1 MRLVLATAFALAIAT
16 PAFAGPADPASI
28 VCVGQKLDAAVK
40 AQLAVNVERNL
51 ANPGQRPS
59 YDPAVTRGL
68 NDATT
73 ACANERGWSGAAA
86 SASGVYALAEIG
98 LPVARRVVQ
107 AKGFDP
113 EALDQQFAALPE
125 EVRRAPLTPKAT
137 QDLIRAAV
145 TDEAQQTRAN
155 AQLLAQY
162 FAFLNTLEYAAA
174 YFSR

>member
-1 MRLVLATAFALAIAT
+1 MRLGIATAVVLAFAT
-16 PAFAGPADPASI
+16 PAVAAPADPASI

-40 AQLAVNVERNL
+40 AQLAANVERNL
-51 ANPGQRPS
+51 ANPAQRPS

-86 SASGVYALAEIG
+86 TASGVYALAEIG
-98 LPVARRVVQ
+98 LPVAKRVVQ
-107 AKGFDP
+107 GRGFDP
-113 EALDQQFAALPE
+113 AALDQQFAALPE
-125 EVRRAPLTPKAT
+125 TVRRAPLTAKAT
-137 QDLIRAAV
+137 QDLIRASV

-162 FAFLNTLEYAAA
+162 FAFLNTLEYASAD
-174 YFSR
+174 FSR

>member
-1 MRLVLATAFALAIAT
+1 MRLVFAAVLALAAAT
-16 PAFAGPADPASI
+16 PAFAAPADPASI
-28 VCVGQKLDAAVK
+28 GCVGQKLDAAVK

-86 SASGVYALAEIG
+86 SASGVYALAEVG

-113 EALDQQFAALPE
+113 AALDQQFAALPE

-174 YFSR
+174 DFSR

>member
-1 MRLVLATAFALAIAT
+1 MRLVFAAALVLATAA
-16 PAFAGPADPASI
+16 PACAAPADPASI
-28 VCVGQKLDAAVK
+28 VCVEQKLDAAVK
-40 AQLAVNVERNL
+40 AQLASDVEHNL
-51 ANPGQRPS
+51 ANPAQRPS

-73 ACANERGWSGAAA
+73 ACANERGWSGSAAA
-86 SASGVYALAEIG
+86 ASGVYALAAIG
-98 LPVARRVVQ
+98 LPVAKQVVR

-113 EALDQQFAALPE
+113 AALEQQFAALPE
-125 EVRRAPLTPKAT
+125 EERRKPLTPKAT

-162 FAFLNTLEYAAA
+162 FAFLNTLEYASAD
-174 YFSR
+174 FSR

>member
-1 MRLVLATAFALAIAT
+1 MRLTVAAALVLATAT
-16 PAFAGPADPASI
+16 PAFAAPADPASI

-40 AQLAVNVERNL
+40 AQLAADVERNL
-51 ANPGQRPS
+51 AAAGQRPRYS
-59 YDPAVTRGL
+59 PAVTRGL

-86 SASGVYALAEIG
+86 TASGVYALAEVG
-98 LPVARRVVQ
+98 LPVAKRIVQ

-113 EALDQQFAALPE
+113 AALDQQFAALPE
-125 EVRRAPLTPKAT
+125 EVRRKPLTPKAT

-155 AQLLAQY
+155 AELLAQY
-162 FAFLNTLEYAAA
+162 FAFLNTLEYASAD
-174 YFSR
+174 FSR

>member
-1 MRLVLATAFALAIAT
+1 MRLVLAVVLALAATT
-16 PAFAGPADPASI
+16 PAFAAPADPASI

-59 YDPAVTRGL
+59 YDAAVTRGL

-113 EALDQQFAALPE
+113 AALDQQFAALPDD
-125 EVRRAPLTPKAT
+125 VRRAPLTPKAT

>member
-1 MRLVLATAFALAIAT
+1 MRLVLATACALAIAT
-16 PAFAGPADPASI
+16 PALAAPADPASI

-113 EALDQQFAALPE
+113 AALDQQFAALPE
-125 EVRRAPLTPKAT
+125 EVRRAPLSSKAT

>member
-1 MRLVLATAFALAIAT
+1 MRMVFAAILALAAAT
-16 PAFAGPADPASI
+16 PAFAAPADPASI
-28 VCVGQKLDAAVK
+28 GCVGQKLDAAVK

-98 LPVARRVVQ
+98 MPVAKRVVQ

-113 EALDQQFAALPE
+113 AALDQQFAALPD
-125 EVRRAPLTPKAT
+125 EVRRKPLTPKAT

-174 YFSR
+174 DFSR

>member
-1 MRLVLATAFALAIAT
+1 MRLVLAAALALAAAT
-16 PAFAGPADPASI
+16 PALAAPADPASI

-59 YDPAVTRGL
+59 YDSAVTRGL

-86 SASGVYALAEIG
+86 SASGVYALAEVG

-113 EALDQQFAALPE
+113 AALDQQFAALPE

>member
-1 MRLVLATAFALAIAT
+1 MRMVFAATLALAAAS
-16 PAFAGPADPASI
+16 PAFAAPADPASI
-28 VCVGQKLDAAVK
+28 GCVGQKLDAAVK

-98 LPVARRVVQ
+98 MPVAKRVVQ
-107 AKGFDP
+107 ARGFDP
-113 EALDQQFAALPE
+113 AALDQQFAALPD
-125 EVRRAPLTPKAT
+125 EVRRKPLTPKAT

-174 YFSR
+174 DFSR

>member
-1 MRLVLATAFALAIAT
+1 MRLVFAAILALAAAT

-28 VCVGQKLDAAVK
+28 GCVGQKLDAAVK

-86 SASGVYALAEIG
+86 SASGVYALAEVG
-98 LPVARRVVQ
+98 MPVARRVVQ

-113 EALDQQFAALPE
+113 AALDQQFAALPE

-162 FAFLNTLEYAAA
+162 FAFLNTLEYAVAD
-174 YFSR
+174 FSR

>member
-16 PAFAGPADPASI
+16 PAFAAAADPASI
-28 VCVGQKLDAAVK
+28 GCVGQKLDAAVK
-40 AQLAVNVERNL
+40 AQLAANVERNL
-51 ANPGQRPS
+51 ANPAQRPS

-86 SASGVYALAEIG
+86 SASGVYALAEVG
-98 LPVARRVVQ
+98 MPVARRVVK

-113 EALDQQFAALPE
+113 AMLDQQFAALPD

-162 FAFLNTLEYAAA
+162 FAFLNTLEYAVAD
-174 YFSR
+174 FSR